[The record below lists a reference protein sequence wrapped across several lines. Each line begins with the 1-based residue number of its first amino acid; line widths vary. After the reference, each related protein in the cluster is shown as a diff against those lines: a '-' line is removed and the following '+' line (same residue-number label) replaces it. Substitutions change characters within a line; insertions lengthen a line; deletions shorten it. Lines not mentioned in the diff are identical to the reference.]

1 MNTICTPW
9 FFNTHLCIVHITA
22 FLIIQAIWQHK
33 HKVFWFGLIIA
44 EMKANTK
51 EDNL

>member
-1 MNTICTPW
+1 MYTV
-9 FFNTHLCIVHITA
+9 FFQYTFMYSIYHSL
-22 FLIIQAIWQHK
+22 LIIQAIWQHK